1 MSTGAFKVDV
11 SSYRKFARLLQ
22 YDDCMYFSGN
32 LQV

>member
-11 SSYRKFARLLQ
+11 SYRKFARLLQ
-22 YDDCMYFSGN
+22 YDDCMY